1 MLKNNTTYI
10 LKGATNY
17 NAHLSSEF
25 VATSVDSDIIIGT
38 HKGETEP
45 KEYSEKSFNNEWTI
59 INEICNENQVS
70 EEKVEE
76 VTNEVI
82 GDGVYET
89 SSEPIFE
96 TESKTTELETKKPT
110 TKPKKK

>member
-25 VATSVDSDIIIGT
+25 VVKSVDSDTIIGT

-45 KEYSEKSFNNEWTI
+45 KEYSEKAFNNEWTI
-59 INEICNENQVS
+59 INEICNESQVS

-76 VTNEVI
+76 VTNEVVEKEI
-82 GDGVYET
+82 PKE
-89 SSEPIFE
+89 
-96 TESKTTELETKKPT
+96 KPT